1 MNISRPA
8 NDLRIIR
15 MDEGWTYGWP
25 YRARLQL
32 SGWCGSRALGRLV
45 CMTRY
50 LSPAALGRWSA
61 RRPWLA
67 IGCWVG
73 FVVLAVALL
82 AVTGSK
88 SLSTGATGESKRAE
102 QIMLQHQTRPGQSEY
117 AYLHS
122 DSLRVGAPAFR
133 TAIAKVSTA
142 IKDAVGPVGV
152 SYSRDGHS
160 ALVSAPLGRPFQTD
174 ALRAAVAAAG
184 TGQVSATLDDNSRDG
199 NSDLKRA
206 ERLSLPVTLLV
217 LLIAFGAFV
226 AALVP
231 VLLGATGV
239 LAAFGLLGP
248 ISQLFPLDSSVKT
261 IVLLIGMAVGVDYA
275 LFYVIRA
282 REERALG
289 RASHEALE
297 RTARTSGHTVVVA
310 GTTVAVAMAGQF
322 IIGSQIF
329 NGVAA
334 GTIAVIACAVAG
346 SVTVLPAILELLG
359 PRIDRGR
366 IPFLP
371 HLGSGEDS
379 RVWPAIVDRILRRP
393 VLALAAAVA
402 LLAALA
408 LPALGLH
415 VSFPADTNPVLAPSL
430 QARIEADFPQTGPP
444 AIVAFTTPSRA
455 RHEAQRLESLA
466 AAAGISHPPFAL
478 SGSRDGQAASLAL
491 PITSKHDLQ
500 VLRDHLIP
508 ETLGK
513 VPGIEV
519 AVTGDLARDVDFTK
533 QMKGGLPYVIAF
545 VLALGF
551 LILLF
556 TFRSIVIPIKAIL
569 LNLLSLAASYG
580 VLVLVFQHHWA
591 ESMLGFKSNG
601 TIIAWLPVFLFV
613 VLFGLSMDY
622 HVFIL
627 SRVREGVRSG
637 MTNDEALRHGI
648 ARTAG
653 VVTSA
658 ALVMFGVFSL
668 FGTASS
674 LDVKQAGVGLAVAV
688 LLDATIVRA
697 VLLPASMKLLGE
709 WNWYLPRWL
718 ERLPRLEYER
728 PAALPAPAAD

>member
-1 MNISRPA
+1 
-8 NDLRIIR
+8 
-15 MDEGWTYGWP
+15 
-25 YRARLQL
+25 
-32 SGWCGSRALGRLV
+32 
-45 CMTRY
+45 MTRH

-61 RRPWLA
+61 RRPRLA
-67 IGCWVG
+67 IGSWLG

-82 AVTGSK
+82 SVTGSK
-88 SLSTGATGESKRAE
+88 SLNTGSTGESKRAE
-102 QIMLQHQTRPGQSEY
+102 QIMLQHQTRPDQYEY

-122 DSLRVGAPAFR
+122 DSLRVGAAAFHAA
-133 TAIAKVSTA
+133 TAKVRA
-142 IKDAVGPVGV
+142 EMKDAVGPATV

-160 ALVSAPLGRPFQTD
+160 ALVSARLGRPFSTD
-174 ALRAAVAAAG
+174 QLRAAIAEAG
-184 TGQVSATLDDNSRDG
+184 TGTISATLDDNSRNG

-206 ERLSLPVTLLV
+206 ERLSIPVTLLV
-217 LLIAFGAFV
+217 LLIAFGAVV

-231 VLLGATGV
+231 VLLGATAV
-239 LAAFGLLGP
+239 VAAFGLLGP
-248 ISQLFPLDSSVKT
+248 ISQVFPLDSSVKT

-275 LFYVIRA
+275 LFYVIRS
-282 REERALG
+282 REERARGL
-289 RASHEALE
+289 ASHDALE

-322 IIGSQIF
+322 VIGSQIF
-329 NGVAA
+329 NGIAA

-379 RVWPAIVDRILRRP
+379 RVWPAIVDRVLRRP
-393 VLALAAAVA
+393 VLALVAAVA
-402 LLAALA
+402 VLAALSV
-408 LPALGLH
+408 PAIGLH
-415 VSFPADTNPVLAPSL
+415 VSFPADTNPVVAPSL
-430 QARIEADFPQTGPP
+430 QAKIEADFPQTGPP
-444 AIVAFTTPSRA
+444 AIVAFTTPPGA
-455 RHEAQRLESLA
+455 HDAAQRLESLA

-478 SGSRDGQAASLAL
+478 NRSRDGQAASLAL
-491 PITSKHDLQ
+491 PITSKHDLH
-500 VLRDHLIP
+500 VLRDRLIP

-519 AVTGDLARDVDFTK
+519 AVTGDIARDVDFTRK
-533 QMKGGLPYVIAF
+533 MTHGLPYVIAF
-545 VLALGF
+545 VLALAF

-556 TFRSIVIPIKAIL
+556 TFRSLVIPIKAIL
-569 LNLLSLAASYG
+569 LNLLSVAASYG

-591 ESMLGFKSNG
+591 EGVLGFQSNG
-601 TIIAWLPVFLFV
+601 TIISWLPVFLFV

-637 MTNDEALRHGI
+637 MSNDEALRHGI

-674 LDVKQAGVGLAVAV
+674 IDLKQAGVGLAVAV

-709 WNWYLPRWL
+709 WNWYLPRRL
-718 ERLPRLEYER
+718 QRLPRLQEER
-728 PAALPAPAAD
+728 LPPVPVPAAD